1 MPILWRKK
9 PWDFGYQV
17 IRKCYLQIAM
27 FGEAKRLE
35 AERSHQGLDKG
46 ITEIKEGEERN
57 DMFGMIGKERNFVL
71 C

>member
-1 MPILWRKK
+1 
-9 PWDFGYQV
+9 
-17 IRKCYLQIAM
+17 M